1 MTKSTI
7 AKLVAESAKIDKK
20 EAELAVSAVF
30 DAIENELATGGKVQI
45 AGFGTFKVKERAA
58 RTGRNPRT
66 NETIEIAAAR
76 LPVFTAAK
84 ALKDAVGNDGE

>member
-7 AKLVAESAKIDKK
+7 AEIVAESAGMKKK
-20 EAELAVSAVF
+20 EAELAVNAVF
-30 DAIENELATGGKVQI
+30 QAIENELATGGKVQI

-66 NETIEIAAAR
+66 NETITIEAAK
-76 LPVFTAAK
+76 LPAFTPGK
-84 ALKDAVGNDGE
+84 ALKDAVSKN